1 MGNSVA
7 RRAAKS
13 TDIDLDAL
21 DDDQAVIMRPTID
34 RERVASYFFRAS
46 LMAHLLVA
54 VFTVGLWLPVLL
66 FWIAGFGQWYSSKR
80 SLELDYRLLPGRLLV
95 SDGVFTKV
103 RKTIPLDKV
112 TDIGLT
118 QSIIERWFSLWRV
131 SVQTA
136 SSGQAAP
143 EAVLLGLADPKE
155 FRRGV
160 LAQRE
165 RWLESG
171 EAAQVPPREPV
182 AALRPVPDL
191 AGAGVEERLQK
202 IEQLLERIANNTEMK

>member
-1 MGNSVA
+1 MGTSVA
-7 RRAAKS
+7 RRASA
-13 TDIDLDAL
+13 DIDLDSL
-21 DDDQAVIMRPTID
+21 DEDQAVIMRPTID
-34 RERVASYFFRAS
+34 RERAASYFFRAN
-46 LMAHLLVA
+46 LIGHVLVTLL
-54 VFTVGLWLPVLL
+54 TVGLWLPALL
-66 FWIAGFGQWYSSKR
+66 FWIAGFGQWYAKKR

-118 QSIIERWFSLWRV
+118 QNIVERWFSLWRV

-143 EAVLLGLADPKE
+143 EAVLVGLADPTE

-171 EAAQVPPREPV
+171 EVAFPPGREPV
-182 AALRPVPDL
+182 VALRPVRDL
-191 AGAGVEERLQK
+191 EGAAVEARLEQIER
-202 IEQLLERIANNTEMK
+202 LLERIANNTELK